1 MTKVN
6 TKTVPYDEW
15 QKRMFEALRNL
26 GVEQWVG
33 YEKAKKQV
41 EKDLERE
48 SQVENLKGKYISLV
62 QDFVEDFLFKTTQT
76 EWGPEIKLEEG
87 ERLALDFFFKLKEKM
102 DAGE

>member
-6 TKTVPYDEW
+6 IRTVSYDEW
-15 QKRMFEALRNL
+15 QKRMLKALKDL

-41 EKDLERE
+41 SKDLERE
-48 SQVENLKGKYISLV
+48 SQVEELKGKYIGLV
-62 QDFVEDFLFKTTQT
+62 QDFVKEFLSKTTQT
-76 EWGPEIKLEEG
+76 ECGPEIEPEEG
-87 ERLALDFFFKLKEKM
+87 ERLALDFFLKLKEKI

>member
-6 TKTVPYDEW
+6 IRTVSYAEW
-15 QKRMFEALRNL
+15 QKRMFKALKDI

-48 SQVENLKGKYISLV
+48 SQVENLKRASAWPWIS
-62 QDFVEDFLFKTTQT
+62 FSSSRRK
-76 EWGPEIKLEEG
+76 
-87 ERLALDFFFKLKEKM
+87 
-102 DAGE
+102 

>member
-1 MTKVN
+1 MTDINIGV
-6 TKTVPYDEW
+6 VSYDEW
-15 QKRMFEALRNL
+15 QKRMFKALKDL

-41 EKDLERE
+41 RKDLERE

-62 QDFVEDFLFKTTQT
+62 QDFVEEFLSKTTQT
-76 EWGPEIKLEEG
+76 EWGPEIKPEEG
-87 ERLALDFFFKLKEKM
+87 ERLALDFFLKLKEKM

>member
-1 MTKVN
+1 MTEVN
-6 TKTVPYDEW
+6 IKTLSYDEW
-15 QKRMFEALRNL
+15 QKRMFNALKDL

-41 EKDLERE
+41 SKDLERE
-48 SQVENLKGKYISLV
+48 SQVDNLKGKYISLV
-62 QDFVEDFLFKTTQT
+62 QDFVKELLFKTIQT
-76 EWGPEIKLEEG
+76 EYGPEIKPEES

>member
-1 MTKVN
+1 MTEV
-6 TKTVPYDEW
+6 TIKTLSYDEW
-15 QKRMFEALRNL
+15 QKRMFKALKDL

-48 SQVENLKGKYISLV
+48 SQVDNLKGKYISLV
-62 QDFVEDFLFKTTQT
+62 QDFVKEFLSKTTQT
-76 EWGPEIKLEEG
+76 EWGPEIKPEEG

>member
-6 TKTVPYDEW
+6 IRTVSYDEW
-15 QKRMFEALRNL
+15 KKRMFKALKDL

-33 YEKAKKQV
+33 WEKAKKQV

-48 SQVENLKGKYISLV
+48 SQVEELKGKHSKVI
-62 QDFVEDFLFKTTQT
+62 QNFVEDFLSKTTWT
-76 EWGPEIKLEEG
+76 ECGPEIKPEEG
-87 ERLALDFFFKLKEKM
+87 ERLALDFFLKLKEKI

>member
-1 MTKVN
+1 MTEVN
-6 TKTVPYDEW
+6 IRTMSYDDW
-15 QKRMFEALRNL
+15 QKRMFNALKDL

-33 YEKAKKQV
+33 YEKVKKQV

-48 SQVENLKGKYISLV
+48 SQVEELKGKYTKVV
-62 QDFVEDFLFKTTQT
+62 QNFVEAFLAKTSQT
-76 EWGPEIKLEEG
+76 EWGPEIKPEEG

>member
-6 TKTVPYDEW
+6 IRTVSYDEW
-15 QKRMFEALRNL
+15 QKRMFEALKDL

-48 SQVENLKGKYISLV
+48 SQVEELKGKYIGLV
-62 QDFVEDFLFKTTQT
+62 QDLWRNSSPKQPRPNGVQ
-76 EWGPEIKLEEG
+76 
-87 ERLALDFFFKLKEKM
+87 R
-102 DAGE
+102 

>member
-1 MTKVN
+1 MTEVN
-6 TKTVPYDEW
+6 IRTVSYDEW
-15 QKRMFEALRNL
+15 QKRMFKALKDL

-41 EKDLERE
+41 RKDLERE

-62 QDFVEDFLFKTTQT
+62 QDFMKEFLSKTTQT
-76 EWGPEIKLEEG
+76 EWGPEIKPEEG

>member
-6 TKTVPYDEW
+6 IRTVSYDEW
-15 QKRMFEALRNL
+15 QKRMFEALKDFGL
-26 GVEQWVG
+26 EQWVG

-48 SQVENLKGKYISLV
+48 SQVEELKGKYIGLV
-62 QDFVEDFLFKTTQT
+62 QDFVEEFLSKTTQT
-76 EWGPEIKLEEG
+76 EWGSEIKPEEG
-87 ERLALDFFFKLKEKM
+87 ERLALDFFLKLKEKV